1 MAFMDMK
8 DRVPPHNLEAE
19 QAVIGALLL
28 DNEVIHKIIA
38 QLKPEDFYKQ
48 SHQKIFGVI
57 NTLANRSEACDLI
70 TLTDALRAN
79 KELDTVGGAAYVSQ
93 LTSNVPSSANV
104 EHYSR
109 IVKECSTRRQL
120 IRIGASMSAESY
132 EESAE
137 SRMIIEEAEKQL
149 FEVAENK
156 QKDGFKKAGDV
167 IVKTIARIEYAF
179 NNRNKLTGVPT
190 GFTQLDSMTSGF
202 QESDYVII
210 GARPSIGKT
219 AFALSMAAHTSIH
232 ERIPTGFFTLE
243 MPSHLILQR
252 LIAMEARVN
261 SHAMRTGML
270 KISDFASI
278 QDAAGVIYE
287 APLWISDWP
296 NMPILD
302 LRAQAR
308 QMVRDHQ
315 VKIIFIDY
323 LGLIS
328 AERSDVARWE
338 QMSDI
343 SRSLKALARELAIPI
358 VVLSQVSRDS
368 EGKEP
373 SLNNIR
379 ESGAIE
385 QDADMVMFLHRDRG
399 TEKESSEQQEM
410 IETKLIVA
418 KQRNG
423 PIGTCK
429 IGFHSSYTRFVS
441 LAHGE

>member
-1 MAFMDMK
+1 MAFLDMK
-8 DRVPPHNLEAE
+8 DKVPPHNLEAE
-19 QAVIGALLL
+19 QAIIGAVLL
-28 DNEVIHKIIA
+28 DNEVIPKVIA

-48 SHQKIFGVI
+48 AHQKIFMVI

-70 TLTDALRAN
+70 TLTDALRFTG
-79 KELDTVGGAAYVSQ
+79 ELDIVGGAAYVSQ
-93 LTSNVPSSANV
+93 LTSNVPSSANF
-104 EHYSR
+104 EHYAR

-120 IRIGASMSAESY
+120 IRIGATMTASSF

-137 SRMIIEEAEKQL
+137 SRLIIEDAEKQL

-156 QKDGFKKAGDV
+156 QKEGFKKAGDI
-167 IVKTIARIEYAF
+167 IVKTIHRIEYAF
-179 NNRNKLTGVPT
+179 NNRNSLTGVPT
-190 GFTQLDSMTSGF
+190 GFSELDGMTSGF

-219 AFALSMAAHTSIH
+219 AFALSMAANISIH
-232 ERIPTGFFTLE
+232 HRIPTGFFTLE
-243 MPSHLILQR
+243 MPAHLILQR

-270 KISDFASI
+270 KMSDFASI
-278 QDAAGVIYE
+278 QDAAGIIYE

-308 QMVRDHQ
+308 QMVRENG
-315 VKIIFIDY
+315 VKIIFVDY
-323 LGLIS
+323 LGLIG
-328 AERSDVARWE
+328 AERTELPRWE
-338 QMSDI
+338 QMSEI

-358 VVLSQVSRDS
+358 VVLSQVSRDT

-385 QDADMVMFLHRDRG
+385 QDADMVMFLHRDRQ
-399 TEKESSEQQEM
+399 TEKEVDSQQTM
-410 IETKLIVA
+410 IETKLIIA

-423 PIGTCK
+423 PIGTAR
-429 IGFHSSYTRFVS
+429 IGFHSAYTRFES